1 MDSFLLA
8 ELDSSRFLMS
18 PSSKD
23 FDTAW
28 PRGTLMNIEVK
39 KKYEFLESISA
50 IMDAHLR
57 FFKLVYDLLSQMEPY
72 IHQVLTYAQQSKE
85 LAQY

>member
-1 MDSFLLA
+1 MKLS
-8 ELDSSRFLMS
+8 
-18 PSSKD
+18 SSKGSKK
-23 FDTAW
+23 FKVIIW
-28 PRGTLMNIEVK
+28 QKSSTLMNIEVK